1 MSLPQPPFRRR
12 PRTPRGALP
21 SSTLA
26 AVRECVRACRSTRA
40 HRRCARP
47 TVATSPKAS
56 GVRIFTLCGSTC
68 PYPAPAPLLLYT
80 EPPLHPRWGKGGRLR
95 PGDKGS
101 PNKIVIKIGSSPDR
115 HPHAMKQRGKR
126 GGRARCGTPR
136 ESRQG
141 RVRSVTWGGCA
152 RATPGRRP
160 RPVQKRCRWDSGVMG
175 VWAASRHRAGPGPGA
190 RATPSRATSAARPLR
205 TGPNYARTRL
215 AAAPDLFGKPGPG
228 PFPAPATGC
237 TPLEETRRSG
247 LARERRTALP
257 PQRPR
262 GAAAFAAAAGPSCRL
277 RFPSSNPR
285 PAAQALRKL
294 TTPQAPIRVAG
305 AGRAPS
311 SPGGAQEVLLAQVR
325 ITSLL
330 WPSA

>member
-1 MSLPQPPFRRR
+1 MRHAARVKAGPR
-12 PRTPRGALP
+12 PRGDVGGLRTRDAGEAAQARPDALP
-21 SSTLA
+21 MGL
-26 AVRECVRACRSTRA
+26 
-40 HRRCARP
+40 
-47 TVATSPKAS
+47 
-56 GVRIFTLCGSTC
+56 G
-68 PYPAPAPLLLYT
+68 
-80 EPPLHPRWGKGGRLR
+80 
-95 PGDKGS
+95 
-101 PNKIVIKIGSSPDR
+101 
-115 HPHAMKQRGKR
+115 
-126 GGRARCGTPR
+126 
-136 ESRQG
+136 
-141 RVRSVTWGGCA
+141 
-152 RATPGRRP
+152 RP
-160 RPVQKRCRWDSGVMG
+160 RVA
-175 VWAASRHRAGPGPGA
+175 VWAASRHRAGPGLGA